1 LALDGIDDARRAG
14 KILKQHGFEFDVLYT
29 SWLARAIQ
37 TGMYVLDE
45 LDCTWV
51 PIIKVSVTETRG
63 YDWNSSK
70 ICLNFPKPLIK
81 VLEIERT
88 YV

>member
-1 LALDGIDDARRAG
+1 LAPDGIDDARRAG

-37 TGMYVLDE
+37 TGMFVLDE

-51 PIIKVSVTETRG
+51 PIIKVSFHR
-63 YDWNSSK
+63 DQR
-70 ICLNFPKPLIK
+70 L
-81 VLEIERT
+81 
-88 YV
+88 